1 MICVLKA
8 TSTIFADKVKM
19 AFHDTIEHMRSKILN
34 YSNLL
39 TAPALLYGAVMAG
52 RNTLYDLF
60 PALSQ
65 PVEIPVICVGN
76 LTTGGTGKTP
86 MVAYLSHY
94 FHKHDLTVAILS
106 RGYGREKEQDP
117 KLITKASTIE
127 NQATRE
133 LGDEALM
140 LHQQIPDAALV
151 LDSDRVRG
159 AQTAINQLAPD
170 LLLMDDGFQHR
181 RLRRNFNLVMIDS
194 QKLFGN
200 HRLLPAGPLREP
212 LSALKRADAVVL
224 NKFDQRQP
232 HFYSETA
239 EILSHISPSKVFCSS
254 YHFRRF
260 SAANGSRA
268 LSLSEVK
275 KLGPLCACSG
285 LANNDYFFAQ
295 LRSRGLQL
303 EETASFTD
311 HHNYRSTDLKRLMTM
326 SGSRPLITTAKD
338 AVKIK
343 ALAKKQEL
351 DLLQQ
356 LWIAE
361 IALKIDNENTFLKL
375 FEPFIRSKTGAQ
387 INLHTHD

>member
-1 MICVLKA
+1 MALH
-8 TSTIFADKVKM
+8 STD
-19 AFHDTIEHMRSKILN
+19 
-34 YSNLL
+34 LL
-39 TAPALLYGAVMAG
+39 TAPALLYGAFMGV

-65 PVEIPVICVGN
+65 SVEIPVICVGN

-86 MVAYLSHY
+86 MVAYLTKY
-94 FHKHDLTVAILS
+94 FHKHNLTVAILS
-106 RGYGREKEQDP
+106 RGYGRKNRKDP
-117 KLITKASTIE
+117 KLITKVSTID
-127 NQATRE
+127 NLAARE

-151 LDSDRVRG
+151 LDGDRVRG
-159 AQTAINQLAPD
+159 AQAAIKQLAPD

-200 HRLLPAGPLREP
+200 RRLLPAGPLREP

-224 NKFDQRQP
+224 NKFDQCHP

-239 EILSHISPSKVFCSS
+239 DILSHISPKKVFCSS
-254 YHFRRF
+254 YHFHRF
-260 SAANGSRA
+260 TAANCSNS

-275 KLGPLCACSG
+275 KLGPFCACSG
-285 LANNDYFFAQ
+285 LANNEYFFAQ
-295 LRSRGLQL
+295 LRSLGLQL

-326 SGSRPLITTAKD
+326 SGARPLITTAKD

-343 ALAKKQEL
+343 ALAERKEN

-361 IALKIDNENTFLKL
+361 IGLKIDNESSFLKL
-375 FEPFIRSKTGAQ
+375 FDPFVRPQNRPANKSARP
-387 INLHTHD
+387 